1 MNPAQRRRLLERDS
15 SGKPTFRYI
24 PAAKEHHIRDTFARV
39 RAEQELRV
47 IYVPQPLRLE
57 YRP

>member
-1 MNPAQRRRLLERDS
+1 MNQAQRRRLLERDA
-15 SGKPTFRYI
+15 SGKPTFSYI
-24 PAAKEHHIRDTFARV
+24 PVQSEHHIRDTFARV